1 MQNAERVVRSRVR
14 ALVMMFAACAVVGC
28 AAPRPRGGAGS
39 PPAPATEP
47 APAPAAP
54 AASPAPPL
62 PDLGQVPPEPVPLPS
77 GETYDYRP
85 AQPDLDAEAASDV
98 PPAWFVVA
106 LSLRL
111 DSVGRVAATPG
122 GVRSTWASWSAPSR
136 KRQLQQAH
144 QQAAR
149 AWETERELG
158 KPAAVPRP
166 VTTADVTGASPPTWA
181 TAVADPNRQP
191 GMERL
196 APEAWSQTQYSARQ
210 SVLDIAAVREAALA
224 NDRWDREHQADIEEH
239 QRQAAAKARQRF
251 EAKVQDKLAGPA
263 EAAEV
268 ADLANDPAR
277 FAKRTLKLQ
286 AQWSESVGRGMHLD
300 DLGGGPVLIVA
311 LSPEGKRQPQVMLA
325 LDLKEYERRIDFFE
339 GLPPKSRVELGSTVE
354 VVVYV
359 LGKPLDRELPCVGR
373 ILSVTVK

>member
-14 ALVMMFAACAVVGC
+14 ALVMMCATGAVVGC
-28 AAPRPRGGAGS
+28 AAQRPRGDAGS

-54 AASPAPPL
+54 AASPAPPS
-62 PDLGQVPPEPVPLPS
+62 PDLGQVPPEPAPLPS
-77 GETYDYRP
+77 AETYDYRP
-85 AQPDLDAEAASDV
+85 AQPDLDAEAASDL

-111 DSVGRVAATPG
+111 DNVGRVAATPG
-122 GVRSTWASWSAPSR
+122 GVRSTWASWSAQSR

-149 AWETERELG
+149 GWETERELG
-158 KPAAVPRP
+158 KPVAIPRQ
-166 VTTADVTGASPPTWA
+166 VTTADVTGASPPSWA

-196 APEAWSQTQYSARQ
+196 APGAWPQTSYSTRQ

-224 NDRWDREHQADIEEH
+224 NDRWDREHRADIEEH
-239 QRQAAAKARQRF
+239 HRQAAAKARQRF
-251 EAKVQDKLAGPA
+251 EAKVQEKLAGPA
-263 EAAEV
+263 EPVQV

-277 FAKRTLKLQ
+277 FARRTVKLQ
-286 AQWSESVGRGMHLD
+286 AQWIESVGRGMYLD
-300 DLGGGPVLIVA
+300 DLGGDPVLIVA

-325 LDLKEYERRIDFFE
+325 LDLKKYEARIEFFE
-339 GLPPKSRVELGSTVE
+339 GLPPESKVELGAAVE
-354 VVVYV
+354 VVAYV

-373 ILSVTVK
+373 ILSVTAK